1 MKKTN
6 FNFAPTIAL
15 IMLMATSIFTSVF
28 TSCQSATKKEENA
41 EKKVEKAEEDLKD
54 AQKQVVVEQQKEA
67 NADEWKA
74 FREATEQKIKDN
86 DDRITALKAEMK
98 ASEKANDAAY
108 KARIE
113 GVEAKNKAM
122 RDRMNNQEKMKSD
135 WESFKREFN
144 HDMDELGQSLKDFTV
159 NNKK

>member
-1 MKKTN
+1 MKKTK

-41 EKKVEKAEEDLKD
+41 EKKVEKAEEDLKE
-54 AQKQVVVEQQKEA
+54 AQKEVVVEQQKEA

-74 FREATEQKIKDN
+74 FREATEQRIKDN
-86 DDRITALKAEMK
+86 DDRIIQLKAEMK
-98 ASEKANDAAY
+98 ASEKANDQAY
-108 KARIE
+108 KARME
-113 GVEAKNKAM
+113 AVEAKNKAM

-135 WESFKREFN
+135 WESFKREYN
-144 HDMDELGQSLKDFTV
+144 HDMDELGQALKDFGT

>member
-1 MKKTN
+1 MKKKH

-28 TSCQSATKKEENA
+28 TSCQSAEKKEENA
-41 EKKVEKAEEDLKD
+41 EKNVEKAKEDLKD
-54 AQKQVVVEQQKEA
+54 AQKETAVEQQKEA
-67 NADEWKA
+67 SADEWKA

-86 DDRITALKAEMK
+86 DARITQLKAELK
-98 ASEKANDAAY
+98 ASEKANDEAY
-108 KARIE
+108 KTRIE

-122 RDRMNNQEKMKSD
+122 RERMSNQEKMKSD